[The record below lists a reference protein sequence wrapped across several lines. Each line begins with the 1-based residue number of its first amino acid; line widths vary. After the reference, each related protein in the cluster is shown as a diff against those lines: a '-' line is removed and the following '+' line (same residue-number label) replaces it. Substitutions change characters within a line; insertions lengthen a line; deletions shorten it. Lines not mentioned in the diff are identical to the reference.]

1 MKIIEFSSKGSRKEN
16 QDFIAYR
23 RMGDEAG
30 IFVVAD
36 GMGGYAKGAEAA
48 QVCAEAIV
56 EYLEGHWHDNID
68 DDEKL
73 RQSFIYANES
83 LFIQAICPWCKTMG
97 CCLVASLIKRWS
109 GTLSLAW

>member
-68 DDEKL
+68 V
-73 RQSFIYANES
+73 QPS
-83 LFIQAICPWCKTMG
+83 AI
-97 CCLVASLIKRWS
+97 AY
-109 GTLSLAW
+109 LSLSVKFLTLP